1 MGPLPD
7 DDAWA
12 VTEFAEAELG
22 DLRRTQ
28 RLVALATV
36 LAQRPGASLP
46 EACGDRATLKA
57 AYRFFDNAAIDPQNL
72 LDSHVDA
79 TLSRLAA
86 IPLVLAVQDTTELDW
101 TAHPA
106 TTGLG
111 PLGHSAHRG
120 LHVHTTLA
128 FTPERVPLGLLA
140 QQVWARDPEAI
151 GKRATRKQRAITEK
165 ESQKW
170 LTSVDA
176 VLAAHGACPQTRFV
190 SVGDREADVYDL
202 LARERPPGVD
212 VLIRAAWDRCV
223 TQPEHYVWA
232 TVAACPVEAT
242 STVQVPR
249 RGAQP
254 ARTATLAIRWC
265 PLTLCPPRHRQREQL
280 PAVPLW
286 AVQALEEAP
295 PAGTEPIE
303 WLLLTTCAVHTL
315 AEALM
320 RVDWYA
326 CRWGVEVWQRIL
338 KSGCRIEARQLETAE
353 RLQRCLPLYSV
364 IAWRIFYATMLSR
377 AVPETSCTALL
388 ELEEWQALYCAIH
401 RTPTPPPE
409 PPSLRQAV
417 HWIAQLGGFLGR
429 RGDGEPGATV
439 LWKGFQHLTDL
450 TMMYCIM
457 RPPPAKRK
465 NVGKT

>member
-1 MGPLPD
+1 MRTLPD
-7 DDAWA
+7 DDTWA

-28 RLVALATV
+28 RLVEVAAA
-36 LAQRPGASLP
+36 LAQRPGTSLP
-46 EACGDRATLKA
+46 EACGEQAMLKA

-79 TLSRLAA
+79 TLTRLA
-86 IPLVLAVQDTTELDW
+86 PVSLVLAPSVTTELDW

-111 PLGHSAHRG
+111 PLGHSTQRG
-120 LHVHTTLA
+120 LLVHTTLA
-128 FTPERVPLGLLA
+128 FTPERVPLGVLA
-140 QQVWARDPEAI
+140 QQVWARDPDDI
-151 GKRATRKQRAITEK
+151 GKRATRKQRPITEK

-170 LTSVDA
+170 LTSVEA
-176 VLAAHGACPQTRFV
+176 VLAARGACPQTQFV
-190 SVGDREADVYDL
+190 SVGDREADIYDL
-202 LARERPPGVD
+202 LALERPTGVEL
-212 VLIRAAWDRCV
+212 LIRAAWDRCV

-232 TVAACPVEAT
+232 TVAARPVEAT
-242 STVQVPR
+242 ATVQIPR

-254 ARTATLAIRWC
+254 ARTATLAVRWC
-265 PLTLCPPRHRQREQL
+265 PLTLCPPRHRQRERL

-295 PAGTEPIE
+295 PAGTAPIE
-303 WLLLTTCAVHTL
+303 WLLLSTCAVHTTV
-315 AEALM
+315 EALA

-326 CRWGVEVWQRIL
+326 CRWGVEGWHKIL

-353 RLQRCLPLYSV
+353 RLQRCLSLYSV
-364 IAWRIFYATMLSR
+364 IAWRIFYATMLGR
-377 AVPETSCTALL
+377 VVPDAPCTVLL

-417 HWIAQLGGFLGR
+417 HWIAQLGGFVGR

-439 LWKGFQHLTDL
+439 LWKGFQHLADL
-450 TMMYCIM
+450 TTMYCIM
-457 RPPPAKRK
+457 RPLPAKRK
-465 NVGKT
+465 NVGKA

>member
-1 MGPLPD
+1 MYHR
-7 DDAWA
+7 
-12 VTEFAEAELG
+12 
-22 DLRRTQ
+22 LRGEH
-28 RLVALATV
+28 
-36 LAQRPGASLP
+36 P
-46 EACGDRATLKA
+46 
-57 AYRFFDNAAIDPQNL
+57 
-72 LDSHVDA
+72 
-79 TLSRLAA
+79 
-86 IPLVLAVQDTTELDW
+86 LDW
-101 TAHPA
+101 TTHPA

-111 PLGHSAHRG
+111 PLGHPAHRG

-140 QQVWARDPEAI
+140 QQGWARDPN
-151 GKRATRKQRAITEK
+151 GVGQRATRKQRPMAEK
-165 ESQKW
+165 ESQQW
-170 LTSVDA
+170 LTSVEA
-176 VLAAHGACPQTRFV
+176 VLAARGACPQTRFV

-202 LARERPPGVD
+202 LALERPTGVEL
-212 VLIRAAWDRCV
+212 LIRAAWDRCV

-232 TVAACPVEAT
+232 TVAARPVEAT
-242 STVQVPR
+242 ATVQVPR

-254 ARTATLAIRWC
+254 ARTATLAVRWC
-265 PLTLCPPRHRQREQL
+265 PLTLCPPRHRQRERL

-295 PAGTEPIE
+295 PAGTAPIE
-303 WLLLTTCAVHTL
+303 WLLLSTCAIHTT
-315 AEALM
+315 AEALV

-326 CRWGVEVWQRIL
+326 CRWGVEVWHKIL

-353 RLQRCLPLYSV
+353 RLQRCLSLYSV
-364 IAWRIFYATMLSR
+364 IAWRIFYATMLGR
-377 AVPETSCTALL
+377 VVPDAPCTVLL

-417 HWIAQLGGFLGR
+417 HWIAQLGGFVGR

-439 LWKGFQHLTDL
+439 LWKGFQHLADL
-450 TMMYCIM
+450 TTMYCIM
-457 RPPPAKRK
+457 RPLPAKQK